1 MIFHSKESIRPKF
14 EKKIKMRLVEESSNS
29 LTSSNDKMHD
39 IVIDLNIYIR
49 NSITKATDVSLVSIQ
64 CHHFVGYWIP
74 NVYISWLLMK
84 PPSIIICRYSSI
96 YPQKIKIQIKS
107 SLDIT
112 RNWNWINQCLHNKL
126 VPAEWLPDFIL
137 LTILPRYHL
146 VPNFTLFT

>member
-1 MIFHSKESIRPKF
+1 MIFHSRESIRPKF

-137 LTILPRYHL
+137 LTILPQYHL